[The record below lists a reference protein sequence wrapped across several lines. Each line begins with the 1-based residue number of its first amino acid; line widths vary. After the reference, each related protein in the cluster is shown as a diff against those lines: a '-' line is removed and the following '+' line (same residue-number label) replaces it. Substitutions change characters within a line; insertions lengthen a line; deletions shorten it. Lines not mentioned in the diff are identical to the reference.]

1 MSQQSK
7 PTSFLVLLVVLA
19 VVLLLVS
26 SLLTPNS
33 TQSLQYSD
41 VLDLFRNEKVAS
53 FTLEGSSLTMQ
64 VRGDG
69 DTTSTVT
76 AKIGDTEQFR
86 ADLDDLIAEQYAA
99 GTLKS
104 YNYLPASDP
113 WYRAAAPYIIG
124 GIVLL
129 VVFFFLSSRANG
141 GPNGM
146 ASFTKANAR
155 FGIPTSQT
163 VTFQDVAGADEEKEE
178 LAQIVDFL
186 QDPKRYSRLGAK
198 IPKGVL
204 LVGPPGTGKTL
215 LARAVAGEAGVSFLS
230 ISGSDFV
237 ELYVGVGA
245 SRVRD
250 LFEQA
255 KKVAPAIVF
264 IDEIDAVGRRRGA
277 GLGGGHDEREQ
288 TLNQLL
294 VEMDGFSSNTGVIV
308 IAATNRK
315 DILDPALLRP
325 GRFDRQIYVGTPD
338 WRGRE
343 AILKVHAK
351 DKPLAD
357 NVNLESLAKATAGF
371 TGADLANLLN
381 EAALL
386 AAGKNRA
393 VITMKDM
400 EEAMIKVIAGPEK
413 RSRVVSTYE
422 RKLTAFHEAGHA
434 IAMYCLPTQ
443 DPVHMITIVP
453 RGMAGGMTISL
464 PQDDQTFVSKSEMFE
479 TIVGFL
485 GGRVAEQLKLDDIS
499 TGASND
505 IQRATAIARDMV
517 SKYAMS
523 DSLGPVCYSSGNEVF
538 IGRDYEKTKSYSEAV
553 AGRIDDEV
561 QSILTAAYQKC
572 TDILKSHDDKLE
584 AVASYLMA
592 HNNMG
597 RPQFEAVMEGK
608 PIPDADVLPIE
619 SIEPVDEPD
628 TQPEENA

>member
-26 SLLTPNS
+26 SLLTPNT

-53 FTLEGSSLTMQ
+53 FTLEGSNLTMQ

-129 VVFFFLSSRANG
+129 IVFFFLSSRANG

-186 QDPKRYSRLGAK
+186 QDPKRYSHLGAK

-597 RPQFEAVMEGK
+597 RPQFEAVMGGK